1 MENNRRSFLQKLSVG
16 GAALAM
22 GSPLLQSCVT
32 NAGDKPSVEP
42 LNLNLSCQENVAPGE
57 SLSEKLDFLEANG
70 FSGFEQGCGGI
81 LDRCE
86 EIGKALKGRKIR
98 ISVACAGFEGVLISE
113 KPEIQKQAMDSIKQA
128 LTNAGQLGALGLI
141 VVPAFNGQTTM
152 PFVEAR
158 ALLVEQLKELGDHA
172 VKQNTRIILEP
183 LNRKEA
189 WFLRMVADAA
199 SICRDVNSEGVGC
212 MGDFWHMTW
221 EETNDMGAFLS
232 AGKYLTHV
240 HCASRETRNMP
251 GEDSNDQYIDGFR
264 GLKMIGYKNYVS
276 LECGSKGDKKITIPA
291 AVKLL
296 NEQWAKAV

>member
-1 MENNRRSFLQKLSVG
+1 MENNRRNFLQKLSIG
-16 GAALAM
+16 GAALAI
-22 GSPLLQSCVT
+22 GTPVIQSCVSSGSEKSA
-32 NAGDKPSVEP
+32 NESPGLK
-42 LNLNLSCQENVAPGE
+42 LSCQENVAPGE
-57 SLSEKLDFLEANG
+57 SLQEKLDFLEANG

-81 LDRCE
+81 LQRAD
-86 EIGKALKGRKIR
+86 EISKALKGRKIQ

-113 KPEIQKQAMDSIKQA
+113 KPEVQKQAMDSIKQA

-158 ALLVEQLKELGDHA
+158 ALLVEQLKELADHA
-172 VKQNTRIILEP
+172 AKQNTRIILEP

-199 SICRDVNSEGVGC
+199 SICRDVNGEGVGC

-221 EETNDMGAFLS
+221 EETSDMGAFLS

-276 LECGSKGDKKITIPA
+276 LECGSKGDKLVTIPA

-296 NEQWAKAV
+296 NEQWNIAV